1 LSWKI
6 IILKG
11 RDIMDFHRYP
21 KEYDVIV
28 IGAGH
33 AGCEASLASA
43 RMGLKTL
50 TLTVSLDHVAFM
62 PCNPSLGGPGKSH
75 IVREIDALGG
85 EMAKNMDETMIQIRM
100 LNTSKGPAV
109 HGLRGQSDKDEYH
122 RRMKQVLEQEDNI
135 DLKQQIAEDVIV
147 EDGEVKGVA
156 TKTGVL
162 FPGKKVILTTGTFL
176 KGRIIIGEAKFNA
189 GPNQQYPAN
198 KLSGSLKDLGI
209 NLRRFKTGT
218 PPRVSK
224 KSMDFSKMEPQ
235 PGEEG
240 LSFSFESE
248 PLTGEQAM
256 CYLTHTTEETHKI
269 ISDNKMRTPLF
280 SGVIDGVGPRY
291 CPSIEDKVVRFPDK
305 KRHQL
310 FIEPEG
316 LGTDEYYVSG
326 LSTSLPYDVQIEMA
340 RTVTGLENVEIMR
353 PGYAIEYDCVDPEE
367 LKLDLELK
375 KIKGLYTAGQING
388 SSGYEEAAGQGLI
401 AGINAA
407 LSLQGKEPVI
417 LKRSQAY
424 IGVLIDDL
432 VTKGTPEPYR
442 IMTSRAEYRLLLRQ
456 DNADQ
461 RLTPL
466 GREIGLVSDQRYEHY
481 QEKLEGVKKALNYL
495 RADQN
500 QVNPKK
506 EVRAKLEELGSGN
519 LSKPVSLEKLLRRP
533 EISYKDLEF
542 FAENLPK
549 IKKDVQEQIEIQVKY
564 KGYIERQESQ
574 VEQFRKMEEK
584 KIPEE
589 LDYNQLDNLR
599 LEAREKLNKIKPLSI
614 GQASRI
620 SGVSP
625 ADISALMI
633 YLEQYTRIKEDDQ
646 NGDQ

>member
-1 LSWKI
+1 
-6 IILKG
+6 
-11 RDIMDFHRYP
+11 
-21 KEYDVIV
+21 
-28 IGAGH
+28 
-33 AGCEASLASA
+33 
-43 RMGLKTL
+43 
-50 TLTVSLDHVAFM
+50 
-62 PCNPSLGGPGKSH
+62 
-75 IVREIDALGG
+75 
-85 EMAKNMDETMIQIRM
+85 
-100 LNTSKGPAV
+100 
-109 HGLRGQSDKDEYH
+109 
-122 RRMKQVLEQEDNI
+122 
-135 DLKQQIAEDVIV
+135 
-147 EDGEVKGVA
+147 
-156 TKTGVL
+156 
-162 FPGKKVILTTGTFL
+162 FPGKKIILTTGTFL

-248 PLTGEQAM
+248 PLTGEQVM
-256 CYLTHTTEETHKI
+256 CYLTYTSEETHRI

-305 KRHQL
+305 GRHQL

-340 RTVTGLENVEIMR
+340 RTVPGLENVEIMR

-407 LSLQGKEPVI
+407 LSLQNKEPVI

-466 GREIGLVSDQRYEHY
+466 GREIGLVGDQRYQHY
-481 QEKLEGVKKALNYL
+481 QQKMEGLKKALKFL
-495 RADQN
+495 RADEN
-500 QVNPKK
+500 QVNPTK
-506 EVRAKLEELGSGN
+506 EVRARLEELGSGN

-533 EISYKDLEF
+533 EISYSDLKF
-542 FAENLPK
+542 FAKELPE
-549 IKKDVQEQIEIQVKY
+549 IKKDVQEQVEIQVKY
-564 KGYIERQESQ
+564 KGYIERQEAQ

-599 LEAREKLNKIKPLSI
+599 LEAREKLNKIRPLSI

-633 YLEQYTRIKEDDQ
+633 YLEQYNREQKGGQ
-646 NGDQ
+646 NGDN

>member
-1 LSWKI
+1 
-6 IILKG
+6 
-11 RDIMDFHRYP
+11 MDFHRYP

-33 AGCEASLASA
+33 AGCEASLAPA
-43 RMGLKTL
+43 RMGMKTL

-122 RRMKQVLEQEDNI
+122 KRMKQVLEQEDNI
-135 DLKQQIAEDVIV
+135 DLKQQIAEDIVV
-147 EDGEVKGVA
+147 EDGEVKGVV
-156 TKTGVL
+156 TKTGVF

-256 CYLTHTTEETHKI
+256 CYLTYTSEETHRI
-269 ISDNKMRTPLF
+269 INDNKMRTPLF

-305 KRHQL
+305 GRHQL

-340 RTVTGLENVEIMR
+340 RTVPGLENVEIMR

-375 KIKGLYTAGQING
+375 KVKGLYTAGQING

-407 LSLQGKEPVI
+407 LSLQDKEPVI

-466 GREIGLVSDQRYEHY
+466 GREIGLVSDQRYENY
-481 QEKLEGVKKALNYL
+481 QEKMEGVKKALGFL
-495 RADQN
+495 RADEN
-500 QVNPKK
+500 QVNPTK
-506 EVRAKLEELGSGN
+506 EVRARLEELGSGN

-533 EISYKDLEF
+533 EISYSDLKF
-542 FAENLPK
+542 FAEDLPE
-549 IKKDVQEQIEIQVKY
+549 IKKDVQEQVEIQVKY
-564 KGYIERQESQ
+564 KGYIERQEAQ

-599 LEAREKLNKIKPLSI
+599 LEAREKLNKIRPLSI

-633 YLEQYTRIKEDDQ
+633 YLEQYNRTKKDDQ
-646 NGDQ
+646 NGEK

>member
-1 LSWKI
+1 
-6 IILKG
+6 
-11 RDIMDFHRYP
+11 MDFHKYP

-33 AGCEASLASA
+33 AGCEASLAPA

-85 EMAKNMDETMIQIRM
+85 EMAKNMDQTMIQIRM

-109 HGLRGQSDKDEYH
+109 HGLRGQSDKDDYH
-122 RRMKQVLEQEDNI
+122 KRMKQVLEQEDNI
-135 DLKQQIAEDVIV
+135 DLKQQIAEDIIV
-147 EDGEVKGVA
+147 EDGKVKGVV
-156 TKTGVL
+156 TKTGIF
-162 FPGKKVILTTGTFL
+162 FPGKKVVLTTGTFL
-176 KGRIIIGEAKFNA
+176 KGRIIIGEAEFNA

-224 KSMDFSKMEPQ
+224 KSLDFSKMEPQ

-240 LSFSFESE
+240 LKFSFESE

-256 CYLTHTTEETHKI
+256 CYLTYTNAETHKI
-269 ISDNKMRTPLF
+269 IDKNKARTPLF
-280 SGVIDGVGPRY
+280 SGVIEGVGPRY

-305 KRHQL
+305 GRHQL
-310 FIEPEG
+310 FLEPEG
-316 LGTDEYYVSG
+316 LDTDEYYVSG
-326 LSTSLPYDVQIEMA
+326 LPTSLPYDVQIEMTKTIA
-340 RTVTGLENVEIMR
+340 GLENVEIMR

-407 LSLQGKEPVI
+407 LSLQEKKPVI
-417 LKRSQAY
+417 LKRSESY

-466 GREIGLVSDQRYEHY
+466 GREIGLVDEQRYENY
-481 QEKLEGVKKALNYL
+481 QAKVKAVEKALAYL
-495 RADQN
+495 RAPEN
-500 QVNPKK
+500 QVNPTK
-506 EVRAKLEELGSGN
+506 EVRARLENLGSGN

-533 EISYKDLEF
+533 EISYSDLDF
-542 FAENLPK
+542 FAEDLPK
-549 IKKDVQEQIEIQVKY
+549 IKQDVQEQVEIQVKY
-564 KGYIERQESQ
+564 KGYIKRQEAQ
-574 VEQFRKMEEK
+574 VEQFRKMEEN
-584 KIPEE
+584 KIPTE
-589 LDYNQLDNLR
+589 LDYKQLENLR

-633 YLEQYTRIKEDDQ
+633 YLEQYKRQHKDDK

>member
-1 LSWKI
+1 
-6 IILKG
+6 
-11 RDIMDFHRYP
+11 MDFHKYP

-28 IGAGH
+28 IGSGH
-33 AGCEASLASA
+33 AGCEASLAPA

-85 EMAKNMDETMIQIRM
+85 EMAKNMDQTMIQIRM

-109 HGLRGQSDKDEYH
+109 HGLRGQSDKDKYH
-122 RRMKQVLEQEDNI
+122 KRMKRVLEQEDNL
-135 DLKQQIAEDVIV
+135 DLKQQIAEKIIV
-147 EDGEVKGVA
+147 EAGEVKGVV
-156 TKTGVL
+156 TKTGV
-162 FPGKKVILTTGTFL
+162 FFAGKKVILTTGTFL
-176 KGRIIIGEAKFNA
+176 KGRMIIGEAEFNA

-235 PGEEG
+235 PGEAG
-240 LSFSFESE
+240 LSFSYESE
-248 PLTGEQAM
+248 PLKGEQAM
-256 CYLTHTTEETHKI
+256 CYLTYTSAATHKI
-269 ISDNKMRTPLF
+269 INDNKMRTPLF

-305 KRHQL
+305 GRHQL

-316 LGTDEYYVSG
+316 LDTDEYYVSG
-326 LSTSLPYDVQIEMA
+326 LSTSLPYDVQIKMA
-340 RTVTGLENVEIMR
+340 RTIKGLENVEIMR

-375 KIKGLYTAGQING
+375 KVKGLYTAGQING
-388 SSGYEEAAGQGLI
+388 SSGYEEAAGQGLV

-407 LSLQGKEPVI
+407 LSLQGKDPLI
-417 LKRSQAY
+417 LKRSEAY

-461 RLTPL
+461 RLTPI
-466 GREIGLVSDQRYEHY
+466 GKKIGLVSEQRYKNY
-481 QEKLEGVKKALNYL
+481 QAKMKAVKKAFSYL
-495 RADQN
+495 RDEQN
-500 QVNPKK
+500 QVNPTK

-533 EISYKDLEF
+533 EISYSDLKY
-542 FAENLPK
+542 FADNLPE
-549 IKKDVQEQIEIQVKY
+549 IKKDVQEQVEIQVKY
-564 KGYIERQESQ
+564 KGYMARQEAQ

-584 KIPEE
+584 KIPRS
-589 LDYNQLDNLR
+589 LDYNKLENLR
-599 LEAREKLNKIKPLSI
+599 LEAREKLAKIKPLSI

-633 YLEQYTRIKEDDQ
+633 YLEQYNRNKGESE
-646 NGDQ
+646 

>member
-1 LSWKI
+1 LFRKI
-6 IILKG
+6 IKKG
-11 RDIMDFHRYP
+11 RDKMDFHRYP
-21 KEYDVIV
+21 KDYDVIV

-33 AGCEASLASA
+33 AGCEASLAPA

-62 PCNPSLGGPGKSH
+62 PCNPSLGGPGKAH

-85 EMAKNMDETMIQIRM
+85 EMARNMDETMIQIRM

-109 HGLRGQSDKDEYH
+109 HGLRGQSDKDDYH
-122 RRMKQVLEQEDNI
+122 KRMKQVLEQEDNI
-135 DLKQQIAEDVIV
+135 DLKQQIAEDIIV
-147 EDGEVKGVA
+147 EDGKVKGVV
-156 TKTGVL
+156 TKTGIF
-162 FPGKKVILTTGTFL
+162 FPGKKVVLTTGTFL
-176 KGRIIIGEAKFNA
+176 KGRIIIGEAEFNA

-224 KSMDFSKMEPQ
+224 KSLDFSKMEPQ

-240 LSFSFESE
+240 LKFSFESE

-256 CYLTHTTEETHKI
+256 CYLTYTNEETHRI
-269 ISDNKMRTPLF
+269 IDNNKARTPLF
-280 SGVIDGVGPRY
+280 SGVIEGVGPRY

-305 KRHQL
+305 GRHQL
-310 FIEPEG
+310 FLEPEG
-316 LGTDEYYVSG
+316 LDTDEYYVSG
-326 LSTSLPYDVQIEMA
+326 LPTSLPYDVQIEMTKTIA
-340 RTVTGLENVEIMR
+340 GLENVEIMR

-375 KIKGLYTAGQING
+375 KINGLYTAGQING

-407 LSLQGKEPVI
+407 RSLQQKEAII

-466 GREIGLVSDQRYEHY
+466 GREIGLVNDQRYKNY
-481 QEKLEGVKKALNYL
+481 QKKVEGVKKAIAYL
-495 RADQN
+495 RSDEN
-500 QVNPKK
+500 QVNPTK
-506 EVRAKLEELGSGN
+506 EVRSKLEELGSGN
-519 LSKPVSLEKLLRRP
+519 LSKPVNLEKLLRRP
-533 EISYKDLEF
+533 EISYTDLGF
-542 FAENLPK
+542 FAEDLPK

-564 KGYIERQESQ
+564 KGYIDRQEAQ

-584 KIPEE
+584 KIPKE
-589 LDYNQLDNLR
+589 LDYNQLENLR

-633 YLEQYTRIKEDDQ
+633 YLEQYNRKKKDDQ
-646 NGDQ
+646 DGDQ

>member
-1 LSWKI
+1 MSLNK
-6 IILKG
+6 
-11 RDIMDFHRYP
+11 YP

-33 AGCEASLASA
+33 AGCEASLAPA

-50 TLTVSLDHVAFM
+50 TLTVNLDHVAFM

-85 EMAKNMDETMIQIRM
+85 EMARNMDETMIQIRM

-109 HGLRGQSDKDEYH
+109 HGLRGQSDKDAYH
-122 RRMKQVLEQEDNI
+122 KRMKQVLENQDNL
-135 DLKQQIAEDVIV
+135 DLKQQIAEEIIV
-147 EDGEVKGVA
+147 EDGEVKGVV
-156 TKTGVL
+156 TKTGV
-162 FPGKKVILTTGTFL
+162 FFAGKKVILTTGTFL

-198 KLSGSLKDLGI
+198 KLSGSLKKLGI
-209 NLRRFKTGT
+209 SLRRFKTGT

-240 LSFSFESE
+240 LSFSYESE
-248 PLTGEQAM
+248 PLEGEQVM
-256 CYLTHTTEETHKI
+256 CYLTYTTEETHRI
-269 ISDNKMRTPLF
+269 INDNKMRTPLF
-280 SGVIDGVGPRY
+280 SGVIEGVGPRY

-305 KRHQL
+305 GRHQL

-326 LSTSLPYDVQIEMA
+326 LSTSLPHDVQIEMA
-340 RTVTGLENVEIMR
+340 RTIPGLENVEIMR

-407 LSLQGKEPVI
+407 LSLQDKEPVI

-466 GREIGLVSDQRYEHY
+466 GREIGLVSDERYKHY
-481 QEKLEGVKKALNYL
+481 KEKVKGVEKALEYL
-495 RADQN
+495 RDEDN
-500 QVNPKK
+500 KVNPTQ
-506 EVRAKLEELGSGN
+506 EVRERLEELGSGN
-519 LSKPVSLEKLLRRP
+519 LSKPVTLEALLRRP
-533 EISYKDLEF
+533 EISYTDLKF
-542 FAENLPK
+542 FAEDLPE
-549 IKKDVQEQIEIQVKY
+549 IKKDVIEQVEVQVKY
-564 KGYIERQESQ
+564 KGYIDRQQAQ

-584 KIPEE
+584 KIPED
-589 LDYNQLDNLR
+589 LDYEELENLR
-599 LEAREKLNKIKPLSI
+599 LEAREKLNKIRPLSI

-633 YLEQYTRIKEDDQ
+633 YLEQYNRSQKDDSDESQ
-646 NGDQ
+646 

>member
-1 LSWKI
+1 M
-6 IILKG
+6 
-11 RDIMDFHRYP
+11 MDFKKYP

-33 AGCEASLASA
+33 AGCEASLAPA
-43 RMGLKTL
+43 RMGFKTL
-50 TLTVSLDHVAFM
+50 TLTVNLDHVAFM

-85 EMAKNMDETMIQIRM
+85 EMARNMDETMIQIRM

-109 HGLRGQSDKDEYH
+109 HGLRGQSDKDAYH
-122 RRMKQVLEQEDNI
+122 KRMKQVLENQDNL
-135 DLKQQIAEDVIV
+135 DLKQQIAEQVIV
-147 EDGEVKGVA
+147 EDGEVKGVV
-156 TKTGVL
+156 TKTGV
-162 FPGKKVILTTGTFL
+162 FFAGKKVILTTGTFL

-209 NLRRFKTGT
+209 SLRRFKTGT

-224 KSMDFSKMEPQ
+224 RSMDFSKMEPQ

-248 PLTGEQAM
+248 ALTGEQVM
-256 CYLTHTTEETHKI
+256 CYLTYTTEETHRI

-280 SGVIDGVGPRY
+280 SGVIEGVGPRY

-305 KRHQL
+305 GRHQL

-316 LGTDEYYVSG
+316 LDTDEYYVSG
-326 LSTSLPYDVQIEMA
+326 LSTSLPHDVQIEMA
-340 RTVTGLENVEIMR
+340 RTIPGLENVEIMR

-388 SSGYEEAAGQGLI
+388 SSGYEEAAGQGLV

-407 LSLQGKEPVI
+407 LSLQGRDPLI
-417 LKRSQAY
+417 LKRSEAY

-461 RLTPL
+461 RLTPI
-466 GREIGLVSDQRYEHY
+466 GKEIGLVSESRYKNY
-481 QEKLEGVKKALNYL
+481 REKIEGVRKALEYL
-495 RADQN
+495 RDEDN
-500 QVNPKK
+500 KVNPTK
-506 EVRAKLEELGSGN
+506 EVRDKLEELGSGN
-519 LSKPVSLEKLLRRP
+519 LSKPVTLEALLRRP
-533 EISYKDLEF
+533 EISYKDLNY
-542 FAENLPK
+542 FAEDLPEVNR
-549 IKKDVQEQIEIQVKY
+549 DVIEQVEVQVKY
-564 KGYIERQESQ
+564 KGYIDRQQAQ

-584 KIPEE
+584 KIPED
-589 LDYNQLDNLR
+589 LDYNQLENLR
-599 LEAREKLNKIKPLSI
+599 LEAREKLNKIRPLSI

-633 YLEQYTRIKEDDQ
+633 YLEQYTRSKKDD
-646 NGDQ
+646 GDESQ

>member
-1 LSWKI
+1 
-6 IILKG
+6 
-11 RDIMDFHRYP
+11 MDFHRYP
-21 KEYDVIV
+21 KDYDVIV

-33 AGCEASLASA
+33 AGCEASLAPA

-85 EMAKNMDETMIQIRM
+85 EMAKNMDQTMIQIRM

-109 HGLRGQSDKDEYH
+109 HGLRGQSDKDDYH
-122 RRMKQVLEQEDNI
+122 KRMKQVLEQEENI
-135 DLKQQIAEDVIV
+135 DLKQQIAEDIIV
-147 EDGEVKGVA
+147 EDGKVKGVV
-156 TKTGVL
+156 TKTGIF

-176 KGRIIIGEAKFNA
+176 KGRIIIGEAEFNA

-224 KSMDFSKMEPQ
+224 KSLDFSKMEPQ

-240 LSFSFESE
+240 LNFSFESA
-248 PLTGEQAM
+248 PLTGEQIM
-256 CYLTHTTEETHKI
+256 CYLTYTNEETHKI
-269 ISDNKMRTPLF
+269 IDANKARTPLF
-280 SGVIDGVGPRY
+280 SGVIEGVGPRY

-305 KRHQL
+305 DRHQL
-310 FIEPEG
+310 FLEPEG
-316 LGTDEYYVSG
+316 LDTDEYYVSG
-326 LSTSLPYDVQIEMA
+326 LPTSLPYDVQIEMTKTIA
-340 RTVTGLENVEIMR
+340 GLENVEIMR

-407 LSLQGKEPVI
+407 RSLQEKEAII

-466 GREIGLVSDQRYEHY
+466 GREIGLVDDQRYKNY
-481 QEKLEGVKKALNYL
+481 QEKVEDVKKALSYL
-495 RADQN
+495 RADEN
-500 QVNPKK
+500 QVNPTK
-506 EVRAKLEELGSGN
+506 EVRARLEELGSGN

-533 EISYKDLEF
+533 EISYTDLEF
-542 FAENLPK
+542 FADDLPE
-549 IKKDVQEQIEIQVKY
+549 IRKDVQEQIEIQVKY
-564 KGYIERQESQ
+564 KGYIDRQEAQ

-589 LDYNQLDNLR
+589 LDYNKLENLR
-599 LEAREKLNKIKPLSI
+599 LEAREKLNKIQPLSI

-633 YLEQYTRIKEDDQ
+633 YLEQYTRTKKEDQ

>member
-1 LSWKI
+1 
-6 IILKG
+6 
-11 RDIMDFHRYP
+11 MDFHKYP

-33 AGCEASLASA
+33 AGCEASLAPA

-122 RRMKQVLEQEDNI
+122 KRMKRVLEQEDNI
-135 DLKQQIAEDVIV
+135 DLKQQIAEDIIV
-147 EDGEVKGVA
+147 EDGEVKGVV
-156 TKTGVL
+156 TKTGVF
-162 FPGKKVILTTGTFL
+162 FPGKKVVLTTGTFL

-198 KLSGSLKDLGI
+198 KLSGSLKELGI

-240 LSFSFESE
+240 LSFSFETE
-248 PLTGEQAM
+248 PLTGDQAM
-256 CYLTHTTEETHKI
+256 CYLTYTSDETHRI

-305 KRHQL
+305 GRHQL

-326 LSTSLPYDVQIEMA
+326 LSTSLPYDVQIKMA
-340 RTVTGLENVEIMR
+340 RTIPGLENVEIMR

-375 KIKGLYTAGQING
+375 KISGLYTAGQING

-407 LSLQGKEPVI
+407 LSLQGKDPVI

-466 GREIGLVSDQRYEHY
+466 GREIGLVSDERYQHY
-481 QEKLEGVKKALNYL
+481 QEKMEGVKKALAYL
-495 RADQN
+495 RADEN
-500 QVNPKK
+500 QVNPTK

-519 LSKPVSLEKLLRRP
+519 LSKPVILEKLLRRP
-533 EISYKDLEF
+533 EISYSDLDF
-542 FAENLPK
+542 FADDLPE
-549 IKKDVQEQIEIQVKY
+549 IKKDVQEQVEIQVKY

-589 LDYNQLDNLR
+589 LDYEELENLR
-599 LEAREKLNKIKPLSI
+599 LEAREKLNKIRPLSI

-633 YLEQYTRIKEDDQ
+633 YLEQYNRVNKDEQ
-646 NGDQ
+646 NEEN

>member
-1 LSWKI
+1 M
-6 IILKG
+6 
-11 RDIMDFHRYP
+11 MDFKKYP

-33 AGCEASLASA
+33 AGCEASLAPA
-43 RMGLKTL
+43 RMGFKTL
-50 TLTVSLDHVAFM
+50 TLTVNLDHVAFM

-85 EMAKNMDETMIQIRM
+85 DMARNMDETMIQIRM

-109 HGLRGQSDKDEYH
+109 HGLRGQSDKDAYH
-122 RRMKQVLEQEDNI
+122 KRMKQVLENQDNL
-135 DLKQQIAEDVIV
+135 DLKQQIAEQVIV
-147 EDGEVKGVA
+147 EDGEVKGVV
-156 TKTGVL
+156 TKTGV
-162 FPGKKVILTTGTFL
+162 FFAGKKVILTTGTFL

-209 NLRRFKTGT
+209 SLRRFKTGT

-224 KSMDFSKMEPQ
+224 RSMDFSKMEPQ

-248 PLTGEQAM
+248 ALTGEQVM
-256 CYLTHTTEETHKI
+256 CYLTYTTEETHRI

-280 SGVIDGVGPRY
+280 SGVIEGVGPRY

-305 KRHQL
+305 GRHQL

-316 LGTDEYYVSG
+316 LDTDEYYVSG
-326 LSTSLPYDVQIEMA
+326 LSTSLPHDVQIEMA
-340 RTVTGLENVEIMR
+340 RTIPGLENVEIMR

-388 SSGYEEAAGQGLI
+388 SSGYEEAAGQGLV

-407 LSLQGKEPVI
+407 LSLQGRDPLI
-417 LKRSQAY
+417 LKRSEAY

-461 RLTPL
+461 RLTPI
-466 GREIGLVSDQRYEHY
+466 GKEIGLVSESRYKNY
-481 QEKLEGVKKALNYL
+481 REKIEGVRKALEYL
-495 RADQN
+495 RDEDN
-500 QVNPKK
+500 KVNPTK
-506 EVRAKLEELGSGN
+506 EVRDKLEELGSGN
-519 LSKPVSLEKLLRRP
+519 LSKPVTLEALLRRP
-533 EISYKDLEF
+533 EISYKDLNY
-542 FAENLPK
+542 FAEDLPEVNR
-549 IKKDVQEQIEIQVKY
+549 DVIEQVEVQVKY
-564 KGYIERQESQ
+564 KGYIDRQQAQ

-584 KIPEE
+584 KIPED
-589 LDYNQLDNLR
+589 LDYNQLENLR
-599 LEAREKLNKIKPLSI
+599 LEAREKLNKIRPLSI

-633 YLEQYTRIKEDDQ
+633 YLEQYTRSKKDD
-646 NGDQ
+646 GDESQ

>member
-1 LSWKI
+1 
-6 IILKG
+6 
-11 RDIMDFHRYP
+11 MDFHRYP

-33 AGCEASLASA
+33 AGCEASLAPA

-75 IVREIDALGG
+75 IIREIDALGG
-85 EMAKNMDETMIQIRM
+85 EMAKNMDQTMIQIRM

-109 HGLRGQSDKDEYH
+109 HGLRGQSDKEDYH
-122 RRMKQVLEQEDNI
+122 KRMKQVLEAEKNI
-135 DLKQQIAEDVIV
+135 DLKQQIAEDIVV
-147 EDGEVKGVA
+147 EDGKVKGVL
-156 TKTGVL
+156 TKTGM
-162 FPGKKVILTTGTFL
+162 FFSGKKVILTTGTFL
-176 KGRIIIGEAKFNA
+176 KSRIIIGEAQFNA

-198 KLSGSLKDLGI
+198 KLSGNLKKLGI

-218 PPRVSK
+218 PPRVSR

-240 LSFSFESE
+240 LHFSFESE
-248 PLTGEQAM
+248 PLTGEQVM
-256 CYLTHTTEETHKI
+256 CYLTYTTEETHKI
-269 ISDNKMRTPLF
+269 INENKQRTPLF

-305 KRHQL
+305 GRHQI

-316 LGTDEYYVSG
+316 LKTDEYYVSG

-340 RTVTGLENVEIMR
+340 RTVPGLENVEIMR

-407 LSLQGKEPVI
+407 RSLNGKEAII

-466 GREIGLVSDQRYEHY
+466 GKEIGLVNNKKYEKY
-481 QEKLEGVKKALNYL
+481 KSKMKSLKKAMKYL
-495 RADQN
+495 RAAEN
-500 QVNPKK
+500 QVNPTK
-506 EVRAKLEELGSGN
+506 EVRNKLKELKSGN
-519 LSKPVSLEKLLRRP
+519 LKKPVSLEKLLRRP
-533 EISYKDLEF
+533 EISYLDLDF
-542 FAENLPK
+542 FADDLPK
-549 IKKDVQEQIEIQVKY
+549 LKKDIEEQVEIQVKY
-564 KGYIERQESQ
+564 KGYIERQEAQ

-589 LDYNQLDNLR
+589 LDFNDLDNLR
-599 LEAREKLNKIKPLSI
+599 LEAREKLNKVRPFSI

-633 YLEQYTRIKEDDQ
+633 YLEQYNRKKKDDF
-646 NGDQ
+646 NGDK

>member
-1 LSWKI
+1 
-6 IILKG
+6 
-11 RDIMDFHRYP
+11 MDFHEYP
-21 KEYDVIV
+21 KDYDVIV

-33 AGCEASLASA
+33 AGCEAGLAPA

-50 TLTVSLDHVAFM
+50 VLTVSLDHVAFM
-62 PCNPSLGGPGKSH
+62 PCNPSLGGPGKAH

-85 EMAKNMDETMIQIRM
+85 EMARNMDETMIQIRM

-122 RRMKQVLEQEDNI
+122 KRMKRVLEEEDNI
-135 DLKQQIAEDVIV
+135 DLKQQIAEDIIV
-147 EDGEVKGVA
+147 EDGEVKGVT
-156 TKTGVL
+156 TKTGVM

-176 KGRIIIGEAKFNA
+176 KGRMIIGEAKFNA

-198 KLSGSLKDLGI
+198 KLSGSLKKLGI

-224 KSMDFSKMEPQ
+224 KSLDFSKMEPQ
-235 PGEEG
+235 PGEED

-248 PLTGEQAM
+248 SLSGDQAM
-256 CYLTHTTEETHKI
+256 CYLTYTNEETHKI

-305 KRHQL
+305 GRHQI

-316 LGTDEYYVSG
+316 LNTDEYYVSG
-326 LSTSLPYDVQIEMA
+326 LSTSLPYDVQIKMA
-340 RTVTGLENVEIMR
+340 RTVAGLENVEIMR

-407 LSLQGKEPVI
+407 RSLRDKEPII
-417 LKRSQAY
+417 LKRSESY

-466 GREIGLVSDQRYEHY
+466 GREIGLVGDQRYKHY
-481 QEKLEGVKKALNYL
+481 QEKMKEIEKALNYL
-495 RADQN
+495 RADEN
-500 QVNPKK
+500 QVNPTK
-506 EVRAKLEELGSGN
+506 EVRAKLEELNSGN

-533 EISYKDLEF
+533 ELSYKDLEF
-542 FAENLPK
+542 FADDLPE

-564 KGYIERQESQ
+564 KGYIERQQAQ

-589 LDYNQLDNLR
+589 LDYDQLDNLR
-599 LEAREKLNKIKPLSI
+599 LEAREKLNKIRPISI

-633 YLEQYTRIKEDDQ
+633 YLEQYNKEKKDEQ
-646 NGDQ
+646 NGEQ

>member
-1 LSWKI
+1 
-6 IILKG
+6 
-11 RDIMDFHRYP
+11 MDFHRYP
-21 KEYDVIV
+21 KDYDVIV

-33 AGCEASLASA
+33 AGCEASLAPA

-109 HGLRGQSDKDEYH
+109 HGLRGQSDKDDYH
-122 RRMKQVLEQEDNI
+122 KRMKQVLEQEDNI
-135 DLKQQIAEDVIV
+135 DLKQQIAEEIIV
-147 EDGEVKGVA
+147 EDGKVKGVV
-156 TKTGVL
+156 TKTGIF

-176 KGRIIIGEAKFNA
+176 KGRIIIGEAEFNA

-224 KSMDFSKMEPQ
+224 KSLDFSKMEPQ

-240 LSFSFESE
+240 LKFSFESE

-256 CYLTHTTEETHKI
+256 CYLTYTNEETHRI
-269 ISDNKMRTPLF
+269 IDKNKARTPLF
-280 SGVIDGVGPRY
+280 SGVIEGVGPRY

-305 KRHQL
+305 GRHQL
-310 FIEPEG
+310 FLEPEG
-316 LGTDEYYVSG
+316 LDTDEYYVSG
-326 LSTSLPYDVQIEMA
+326 LPTSLPYDVQIEMTKTIA
-340 RTVTGLENVEIMR
+340 GLENVEIMR

-407 LSLQGKEPVI
+407 RSLQEKEAII

-466 GREIGLVSDQRYEHY
+466 GREIGLVNDQRYKHY
-481 QEKLEGVKKALNYL
+481 QEKVEGVKKALAYL
-495 RADQN
+495 RSDEN
-500 QVNPKK
+500 QVNPTK
-506 EVRAKLEELGSGN
+506 EVRARLEELGSGN
-519 LSKPVSLEKLLRRP
+519 LSKPVNLEKLLRRP
-533 EISYKDLEF
+533 EISYTDLEF
-542 FAENLPK
+542 FAEDLPK

-564 KGYIERQESQ
+564 KGYIDRQEAQ

-584 KIPEE
+584 KIPKE
-589 LDYNQLDNLR
+589 LDYNQLENLR

-633 YLEQYTRIKEDDQ
+633 YLEQYNRKKKDDQ

>member
-1 LSWKI
+1 
-6 IILKG
+6 
-11 RDIMDFHRYP
+11 MDFYKYP

-33 AGCEASLASA
+33 AGCEASLAPA

-85 EMAKNMDETMIQIRM
+85 EMVKNMDETMIQIRM

-122 RRMKQVLEQEDNI
+122 KRMKQVLEQEDNI
-135 DLKQQIAEDVIV
+135 DLKQQIAEEIIV
-147 EDGEVKGVA
+147 ENGEVKGVV
-156 TKTGVL
+156 TKTGV
-162 FPGKKVILTTGTFL
+162 FFSGKKVILTTGTFL
-176 KGRIIIGEAKFNA
+176 KGRIIIGEAEFNA

-198 KLSGSLKDLGI
+198 KLSGSLKELGI

-235 PGEEG
+235 PGEED

-248 PLTGEQAM
+248 PLSGEQAM
-256 CYLTHTTEETHKI
+256 CYLTYTSEETHKI

-305 KRHQL
+305 GRHQL

-340 RTVTGLENVEIMR
+340 RTIPGLENVEIMR

-375 KIKGLYTAGQING
+375 KVKGLYTAGQING

-407 LSLQGKEPVI
+407 LNLQGKDPII

-466 GREIGLVSDQRYEHY
+466 GRKIGLVSDQRYKHY
-481 QEKLEGVKKALNYL
+481 QEKMDGVKKALTYL
-495 RADQN
+495 RADEN
-500 QVNPKK
+500 QVNPTK
-506 EVRAKLEELGSGN
+506 EVRTKLEELESGN

-533 EISYKDLEF
+533 EISYTDLQF
-542 FAENLPK
+542 FADDLPK
-549 IKKDVQEQIEIQVKY
+549 IKPDVQEQIEIQVKY
-564 KGYIERQESQ
+564 KGYIERQEAQ

-589 LDYNQLDNLR
+589 LDYDQLDNLR

-633 YLEQYTRIKEDDQ
+633 YLEQYNRKNKDDQ
-646 NGDQ
+646 NENQ

>member
-1 LSWKI
+1 
-6 IILKG
+6 
-11 RDIMDFHRYP
+11 MDFHRYP
-21 KEYDVIV
+21 NEYDVIV

-33 AGCEASLASA
+33 AGCEASLAPA

-85 EMAKNMDETMIQIRM
+85 EMARNMDETMIQIRM

-122 RRMKQVLEQEDNI
+122 KRMKQVLEQEDNI
-135 DLKQQIAEDVIV
+135 DLKQQIAEDIIV
-147 EDGEVKGVA
+147 EDGEVKGVV
-156 TKTGVL
+156 TKTGVF

-198 KLSGSLKDLGI
+198 KLSGSLKELGI

-256 CYLTHTTEETHKI
+256 CYLTYTSEETHRI
-269 ISDNKMRTPLF
+269 INDNKMRTPLF

-305 KRHQL
+305 GRHQL

-340 RTVTGLENVEIMR
+340 RTVPGLENVEIMR

-375 KIKGLYTAGQING
+375 KVKGLYTAGQING

-407 LSLQGKEPVI
+407 LSLQGKEAMI

-466 GREIGLVSDQRYEHY
+466 GREIGLVSDQRYENY
-481 QEKLEGVKKALNYL
+481 QKKMAGVKKALNYL
-495 RADQN
+495 RADEN
-500 QVNPKK
+500 QVNPTK
-506 EVRAKLEELGSGN
+506 EVRSRLEELGSGN

-533 EISYKDLEF
+533 EISYTDLEF
-542 FAENLPK
+542 FADDLPE
-549 IKKDVQEQIEIQVKY
+549 IKKDVQEQVEIQVKY
-564 KGYIERQESQ
+564 KGYIERQEAQ

-584 KIPEE
+584 KIPAE

-599 LEAREKLNKIKPLSI
+599 LEAREKLNKIRPLSI

-633 YLEQYTRIKEDDQ
+633 YLEQYNRTKKDEQ
-646 NGDQ
+646 NGEK

>member
-1 LSWKI
+1 MSSLDR
-6 IILKG
+6 KG
-11 RDIMDFHRYP
+11 DIMDFKKYP
-21 KEYDVIV
+21 NEYDVIV
-28 IGAGH
+28 VGAGH
-33 AGCEASLASA
+33 AGCEASLAPA
-43 RMGLKTL
+43 RMGYKTL

-85 EMAKNMDETMIQIRM
+85 EMARNMDETMIQIRM

-122 RRMKQVLEQEDNI
+122 KRMKQVLEQEDNL
-135 DLKQQIAEDVIV
+135 DLKQQIAEEIIV
-147 EDGEVKGVA
+147 EDGEVKGVV
-156 TKTGVL
+156 TKTGVF

-209 NLRRFKTGT
+209 SLRRFKTGT

-240 LSFSFESE
+240 LSFSYESE
-248 PLTGEQAM
+248 PLKGEQVM
-256 CYLTHTTEETHKI
+256 CYLTYTTEETHRI
-269 ISDNKMRTPLF
+269 INDNKMRTPLF
-280 SGVIDGVGPRY
+280 SGVIEGVGPRY

-305 KRHQL
+305 GRHQL

-340 RTVTGLENVEIMR
+340 RTIPGLEEVEIMR

-388 SSGYEEAAGQGLI
+388 SSGYEEAAGQGLV

-407 LSLQGKEPVI
+407 LSLEEKEPLI
-417 LKRSQAY
+417 LKRSEAY

-461 RLTPL
+461 RLTPI
-466 GREIGLVSDQRYEHY
+466 GRKIGLVSDSRYEHY
-481 QEKLEGVKKALNYL
+481 RQKVEGVKKALKYL
-495 RADQN
+495 RDEDN
-500 QVNPKK
+500 KVNPTQ
-506 EVRAKLEELGSGN
+506 EVRDKLEELESGN
-519 LSKPVSLEKLLRRP
+519 LSKPVTLEALLRRP
-533 EISYKDLEF
+533 EISYTDLKY
-542 FAENLPK
+542 FADDLPEVN
-549 IKKDVQEQIEIQVKY
+549 KDVIEQVEVQVKY
-564 KGYIERQESQ
+564 KGYIDRQQAQ

-584 KIPEE
+584 KIPED
-589 LDYNQLDNLR
+589 LDYNQLENLR

-633 YLEQYTRIKEDDQ
+633 YLEQYNRSKKDD
-646 NGDQ
+646 NDES

>member
-1 LSWKI
+1 
-6 IILKG
+6 
-11 RDIMDFHRYP
+11 MDFHKYP

-33 AGCEASLASA
+33 AGCEASLAPA

-85 EMAKNMDETMIQIRM
+85 EMAKNMDQTMIQIRM

-122 RRMKQVLEQEDNI
+122 KRMKQVLEQEDNI
-135 DLKQQIAEDVIV
+135 DLKQQIAEEIIV
-147 EDGEVKGVA
+147 EEGEVKGVV
-156 TKTGVL
+156 TKTGVF

-209 NLRRFKTGT
+209 KLRRFKTGT

-256 CYLTHTTEETHKI
+256 CYLTYTSQETHEI

-305 KRHQL
+305 GRHQL

-340 RTVTGLENVEIMR
+340 RTVPGLEEVEIMR

-388 SSGYEEAAGQGLI
+388 SSGYEEAAGQGLV

-407 LSLQGKEPVI
+407 LSLQDKEPII

-466 GREIGLVSDQRYEHY
+466 GREIGLVSDQRYKNY
-481 QEKLEGVKKALNYL
+481 QEKMEGVKKALNYL
-495 RADQN
+495 RADEN
-500 QVNPKK
+500 QVNPTK
-506 EVRAKLEELGSGN
+506 EVRARLEELESGN

-542 FAENLPK
+542 FADDLPE

-564 KGYIERQESQ
+564 KGYIERQEAQ

-589 LDYNQLDNLR
+589 LDYSQLENLR
-599 LEAREKLNKIKPLSI
+599 LEAREKLNKIRPISI

-633 YLEQYTRIKEDDQ
+633 YLEQYTRSKKDGQDEKQ
-646 NGDQ
+646 

>member
-1 LSWKI
+1 
-6 IILKG
+6 
-11 RDIMDFHRYP
+11 
-21 KEYDVIV
+21 
-28 IGAGH
+28 
-33 AGCEASLASA
+33 
-43 RMGLKTL
+43 
-50 TLTVSLDHVAFM
+50 
-62 PCNPSLGGPGKSH
+62 
-75 IVREIDALGG
+75 
-85 EMAKNMDETMIQIRM
+85 
-100 LNTSKGPAV
+100 
-109 HGLRGQSDKDEYH
+109 
-122 RRMKQVLEQEDNI
+122 
-135 DLKQQIAEDVIV
+135 
-147 EDGEVKGVA
+147 
-156 TKTGVL
+156 
-162 FPGKKVILTTGTFL
+162 
-176 KGRIIIGEAKFNA
+176 
-189 GPNQQYPAN
+189 
-198 KLSGSLKDLGI
+198 
-209 NLRRFKTGT
+209 
-218 PPRVSK
+218 
-224 KSMDFSKMEPQ
+224 
-235 PGEEG
+235 
-240 LSFSFESE
+240 
-248 PLTGEQAM
+248 
-256 CYLTHTTEETHKI
+256 

-305 KRHQL
+305 GRHQL

-340 RTVTGLENVEIMR
+340 RTIPGLENVEIMR

-375 KIKGLYTAGQING
+375 KVKGLYTAGQING

-407 LSLQGKEPVI
+407 LNLQGKDPII

-466 GREIGLVSDQRYEHY
+466 GRKIGLVSDQRYKHY
-481 QEKLEGVKKALNYL
+481 QEKMDGVKKALTYL
-495 RADQN
+495 RADEN
-500 QVNPKK
+500 QVNPTK
-506 EVRAKLEELGSGN
+506 EVRTKLEELESGN

-533 EISYKDLEF
+533 EISYTDLQF
-542 FAENLPK
+542 FADDLPK
-549 IKKDVQEQIEIQVKY
+549 IKPDVQEQIEIQVKY
-564 KGYIERQESQ
+564 KGYIERQEAQ

-589 LDYNQLDNLR
+589 LDYDQLDNLR

-625 ADISALMI
+625 
-633 YLEQYTRIKEDDQ
+633 
-646 NGDQ
+646 

>member
-1 LSWKI
+1 
-6 IILKG
+6 
-11 RDIMDFHRYP
+11 MDFHRYP

-33 AGCEASLASA
+33 AGCEASLAPA

-109 HGLRGQSDKDEYH
+109 HGLRGQSDKDDYH
-122 RRMKQVLEQEDNI
+122 KRMKQVLEQEDNI
-135 DLKQQIAEDVIV
+135 DLKQQIAEDIIV
-147 EDGEVKGVA
+147 EDGEVKGVV
-156 TKTGVL
+156 TKTGIF

-176 KGRIIIGEAKFNA
+176 KGRIIIGEAEFNA

-198 KLSGSLKDLGI
+198 KLSGSLKKLGVS
-209 NLRRFKTGT
+209 LRRFKTGT

-224 KSMDFSKMEPQ
+224 KSLDFSKMEPQ

-240 LSFSFESE
+240 LNFSFESE
-248 PLTGEQAM
+248 PLTGEQVM
-256 CYLTHTTEETHKI
+256 CYLTYTNEETHRI
-269 ISDNKMRTPLF
+269 IDKNKARTPLF
-280 SGVIDGVGPRY
+280 SGVIEGVGPRY
-291 CPSIEDKVVRFPDK
+291 CPSIEDKVVRFPNKD
-305 KRHQL
+305 RHQL
-310 FIEPEG
+310 FLEPEG
-316 LGTDEYYVSG
+316 LDTDEYYVSG
-326 LSTSLPYDVQIEMA
+326 LPTSLPYDVQIEM
-340 RTVTGLENVEIMR
+340 TKTISGLENVEIMR

-407 LSLQGKEPVI
+407 RSLQEKDPII

-466 GREIGLVSDQRYEHY
+466 GREIGLVSDQRYKNY
-481 QEKLEGVKKALNYL
+481 QEKVKGVKKALAYL
-495 RADQN
+495 RADEN
-500 QVNPKK
+500 KVNPTK
-506 EVRAKLEELGSGN
+506 EVRARLEELGSGN

-542 FAENLPK
+542 FAENLPE

-564 KGYIERQESQ
+564 KGYIDRQEAQ

-599 LEAREKLNKIKPLSI
+599 LEAREKLAKIKPLSI

-633 YLEQYTRIKEDDQ
+633 YLEQYNRTKKDDQ

>member
-1 LSWKI
+1 
-6 IILKG
+6 
-11 RDIMDFHRYP
+11 MDFHRYP
-21 KEYDVIV
+21 KDYDVIV

-33 AGCEASLASA
+33 AGCEASLAPA

-85 EMAKNMDETMIQIRM
+85 EMARNMDETMIQIRM

-109 HGLRGQSDKDEYH
+109 HGLRGQSDKDDYH
-122 RRMKQVLEQEDNI
+122 KRMKQVLEQEDNI
-135 DLKQQIAEDVIV
+135 DLKQQIAEDIIV
-147 EDGEVKGVA
+147 EDGKVKGVV
-156 TKTGVL
+156 TKTGIF

-176 KGRIIIGEAKFNA
+176 KGRIIIGEAEFNA

-224 KSMDFSKMEPQ
+224 KSLDFSKMEPQ

-240 LSFSFESE
+240 LKFSFESE

-256 CYLTHTTEETHKI
+256 CYLTYTNEETHRI
-269 ISDNKMRTPLF
+269 IDNNKARTPLF
-280 SGVIDGVGPRY
+280 SGVIEGVGPRY

-305 KRHQL
+305 GRHQL
-310 FIEPEG
+310 FLEPEG
-316 LGTDEYYVSG
+316 LDTDEYYVSG
-326 LSTSLPYDVQIEMA
+326 LPTSLPYDVQIEMTKTIA
-340 RTVTGLENVEIMR
+340 GLENVEIMR

-407 LSLQGKEPVI
+407 RSLQEKEAII

-466 GREIGLVSDQRYEHY
+466 GREIGLVNDQRYKHY
-481 QEKLEGVKKALNYL
+481 QEKVEGVKKALAYL
-495 RADQN
+495 RSDEN
-500 QVNPKK
+500 QVNPTK
-506 EVRAKLEELGSGN
+506 EVRARLEELGSGN
-519 LSKPVSLEKLLRRP
+519 LSKPVNLEKLLRRP
-533 EISYKDLEF
+533 EISYTDLEF
-542 FAENLPK
+542 FAEDLPK

-564 KGYIERQESQ
+564 KGYIDRQEAQ

-584 KIPEE
+584 KIPKE
-589 LDYNQLDNLR
+589 LDYNQLENLR

-633 YLEQYTRIKEDDQ
+633 YLEQYNRKKKDDQ

>member
-1 LSWKI
+1 
-6 IILKG
+6 
-11 RDIMDFHRYP
+11 MDFHRYP
-21 KEYDVIV
+21 KDYDVIV

-33 AGCEASLASA
+33 AGCEASLAPA

-85 EMAKNMDETMIQIRM
+85 EMARNMDETMIQIRM

-109 HGLRGQSDKDEYH
+109 HGLRGQSDKDDYH
-122 RRMKQVLEQEDNI
+122 KRMKQVLEQEDNI
-135 DLKQQIAEDVIV
+135 DLKQQIAEDIIV
-147 EDGEVKGVA
+147 EDGKVKGVV
-156 TKTGVL
+156 TKTGIF

-176 KGRIIIGEAKFNA
+176 KGRIIIGEAEFNA

-224 KSMDFSKMEPQ
+224 KSLDFSKMEPQ

-240 LSFSFESE
+240 LKFSFESE
-248 PLTGEQAM
+248 PLTGEQVM
-256 CYLTHTTEETHKI
+256 CYLTYTNEETHRI
-269 ISDNKMRTPLF
+269 IDNNKARTPLF
-280 SGVIDGVGPRY
+280 SGVIEGVGPRY

-305 KRHQL
+305 GRHQL
-310 FIEPEG
+310 FLEPEG
-316 LGTDEYYVSG
+316 LDTDEYYVSG
-326 LSTSLPYDVQIEMA
+326 LPTSLPYDVQIEMTKTIA
-340 RTVTGLENVEIMR
+340 GLENVEIMR

-407 LSLQGKEPVI
+407 RSLQEKEAII

-466 GREIGLVSDQRYEHY
+466 GREIGLVNDQRYKHY
-481 QEKLEGVKKALNYL
+481 QEKVEGVKKALAYL
-495 RADQN
+495 RSDEN
-500 QVNPKK
+500 QVNPTK
-506 EVRAKLEELGSGN
+506 EVRARLEELGSGN
-519 LSKPVSLEKLLRRP
+519 LSKPVNLEKLLRRP
-533 EISYKDLEF
+533 EISYTDLEF
-542 FAENLPK
+542 FAEDLPK

-564 KGYIERQESQ
+564 KGYIDRQEAQ

-584 KIPEE
+584 KIPKE
-589 LDYNQLDNLR
+589 LDYNQLENLR

-633 YLEQYTRIKEDDQ
+633 YLEQYNRKKKDDQ
-646 NGDQ
+646 NGDH

>member
-1 LSWKI
+1 
-6 IILKG
+6 
-11 RDIMDFHRYP
+11 MDFYKYP

-33 AGCEASLASA
+33 AGCEASLAPA

-122 RRMKQVLEQEDNI
+122 KRMKQVLEQEDNI
-135 DLKQQIAEDVIV
+135 DLKQQIAEEIIV
-147 EDGEVKGVA
+147 ENGEVKGVV
-156 TKTGVL
+156 TKTGV
-162 FPGKKVILTTGTFL
+162 FFSGKKVILTTGTFL
-176 KGRIIIGEAKFNA
+176 KGRIIIGEAEFNA

-198 KLSGSLKDLGI
+198 KLSGSLKELGI

-235 PGEEG
+235 PGEED

-248 PLTGEQAM
+248 PLSGEQAM
-256 CYLTHTTEETHKI
+256 CYLTYTSEETHKI

-291 CPSIEDKVVRFPDK
+291 CPSIEDKVVRFPNK
-305 KRHQL
+305 GRHQL

-340 RTVTGLENVEIMR
+340 RTIPGLENVEIMR

-375 KIKGLYTAGQING
+375 KVKGLYTAGQING

-407 LSLQGKEPVI
+407 LNLQGKDPII

-466 GREIGLVSDQRYEHY
+466 GRKIGLVSDQRYKHY
-481 QEKLEGVKKALNYL
+481 QEKMDGVKKALTYL
-495 RADQN
+495 RADEN
-500 QVNPKK
+500 QVNPTK
-506 EVRAKLEELGSGN
+506 EVRTKLEELESGN

-533 EISYKDLEF
+533 EISYTDLQF
-542 FAENLPK
+542 FADDLPK
-549 IKKDVQEQIEIQVKY
+549 IKPDVQEQIEIQVKY
-564 KGYIERQESQ
+564 KGYIERQEAQ

-589 LDYNQLDNLR
+589 LDYDQLDNLR

-633 YLEQYTRIKEDDQ
+633 YLEQYNRKNKDDQ
-646 NGDQ
+646 NENQ

>member
-1 LSWKI
+1 
-6 IILKG
+6 
-11 RDIMDFHRYP
+11 
-21 KEYDVIV
+21 
-28 IGAGH
+28 
-33 AGCEASLASA
+33 
-43 RMGLKTL
+43 
-50 TLTVSLDHVAFM
+50 
-62 PCNPSLGGPGKSH
+62 
-75 IVREIDALGG
+75 
-85 EMAKNMDETMIQIRM
+85 M

-122 RRMKQVLEQEDNI
+122 KRMKQVLEQEDNI
-135 DLKQQIAEDVIV
+135 DLKQQIAEEIIV
-147 EDGEVKGVA
+147 ENGEVKGVV
-156 TKTGVL
+156 TKTGV
-162 FPGKKVILTTGTFL
+162 FFSGKKVILTTGTFL
-176 KGRIIIGEAKFNA
+176 KGRIIIGEAEFNA

-198 KLSGSLKDLGI
+198 KLSGSLKELGI

-235 PGEEG
+235 PGEED

-248 PLTGEQAM
+248 PLSGEQAM
-256 CYLTHTTEETHKI
+256 CYLTYTSEETHKI

-305 KRHQL
+305 GRHQL

-340 RTVTGLENVEIMR
+340 RTIPGLENVEIMR

-375 KIKGLYTAGQING
+375 KVKGLYTAGQING

-407 LSLQGKEPVI
+407 LNLQGKDPII

-466 GREIGLVSDQRYEHY
+466 GRKIGLVSDQRYKHY
-481 QEKLEGVKKALNYL
+481 QEKMDGVKKALTYL
-495 RADQN
+495 RADEN
-500 QVNPKK
+500 QVNPTK
-506 EVRAKLEELGSGN
+506 EVRTKLEELESGN

-533 EISYKDLEF
+533 EISYTDLQF
-542 FAENLPK
+542 FADDLPK
-549 IKKDVQEQIEIQVKY
+549 IKPDVQEQIEIQVKY
-564 KGYIERQESQ
+564 KGYIERQEAQ

-589 LDYNQLDNLR
+589 LDYDQLDNLR

-633 YLEQYTRIKEDDQ
+633 YLEQYNRKNKDDQ
-646 NGDQ
+646 NENQ